1 MIMKITKNK
10 IEPSKIIIIII
21 IKITITIID
30 NKPKETKNE
39 NYCRV
44 AI

>member
-10 IEPSKIIIIII
+10 IEPSKIIIII